1 MPEGGW
7 APSEKL
13 TLSEVLRFYTYG
25 SAYGCL
31 REDEMGTLS
40 EGKFADIAVID
51 KDLFSI
57 PEDELIN
64 REVIMTV
71 MDGNIIYEA

>member
-1 MPEGGW
+1 MG
-7 APSEKL
+7 SFRK
-13 TLSEVLRFYTYG
+13 TDLSEVLRFYTYG

-71 MDGNIIYEA
+71 MDLSLVHI